1 MVPEAFNNFFLAS
14 AGIGATLVGLIFVA
28 VSIAP
33 EHIVQANAP
42 IERQAMAASSFT
54 ALLNAFFI
62 SLGALIPVN
71 IGTLTLIMST
81 LGLTNSSFLA
91 WNLLKERERW
101 QNVVRRVFL
110 ILVSFIIY
118 GFEFYNGILII
129 KEPDNVGNFYVLAVL
144 LLSVYGI
151 GLTRAWELLGARR
164 FGLGGWLSPLRE
176 LDQTKPIRTQEENE
190 TSSKTVHD
198 EFQAHRIF

>member
-33 EHIVQANAP
+33 EDIVQANAP

-62 SLGALIPVN
+62 SFGALIPGN
-71 IGTLTLIMST
+71 IGLLTLIMSA
-81 LGLTNSSFLA
+81 LGLTTSSLLA

-101 QNVVRRVFL
+101 QNVVRRMFL
-110 ILVSFIIY
+110 LLVSFIIY
-118 GFEFYNGILII
+118 GYEFYYAILIF
-129 KEPDNVGNFYVLAVL
+129 KEPNNVGNIYTLAGL
-144 LLSVYGI
+144 LLVVYGI

-164 FGLGGWLSPLRE
+164 YGLFGWLSPLRE
-176 LDQTKPIRTQEENE
+176 LNETVPIRTQEETE

-198 EFQAHRIF
+198 ELR

>member
-62 SLGALIPVN
+62 SFGALIPGF
-71 IGTLTLIMST
+71 IGPMTLIMST
-81 LGLTNSSFLA
+81 LGLINSSLLA
-91 WNLLKERERW
+91 WKLLKERERW
-101 QNVVRRVFL
+101 QNVVRRLFL
-110 ILVSFIIY
+110 ILVSVIIY
-118 GFEFYNGILII
+118 GYEFYYAILII
-129 KEPDNVGNFYVLAVL
+129 LNPDSFGNIYTLAGLLVG
-144 LLSVYGI
+144 VYGI
-151 GLTRAWELLGARR
+151 GLTRAWQLLGARR
-164 FGLGGWLSPLRE
+164 FGIGGWLSPLRE
-176 LDQTKPIRTQEENE
+176 LNETVPIRTQEETE
-190 TSSKTVHD
+190 MSSETVHD
-198 EFQAHRIF
+198 ELR

>member
-33 EHIVQANAP
+33 EHNVQANAP

-62 SLGALIPVN
+62 SFGALIPGF
-71 IGTLTLIMST
+71 IGPMTLIMSS
-81 LGLTNSSFLA
+81 LGLINSSLLA
-91 WNLLKERERW
+91 WNLLKEQERW

-110 ILVSFIIY
+110 ILVSIIIY
-118 GFEFYNGILII
+118 GYEFYYAILII
-129 KEPDNVGNFYVLAVL
+129 LKSNSVGNIYTLAGL
-144 LLSVYGI
+144 LLGVYGI
-151 GLTRAWELLGARR
+151 GLTRAWQLLGARR

-176 LDQTKPIRTQEENE
+176 LDETSPIRAQEETINPGN
-190 TSSKTVHD
+190 TAHD
-198 EFQAHRIF
+198 ELR

>member
-1 MVPEAFNNFFLAS
+1 MVPETFNNFFLAS

-33 EHIVQANAP
+33 EHNVQANAP

-62 SLGALIPVN
+62 SFGALIPGF
-71 IGTLTLIMST
+71 IGPMTLIMSS
-81 LGLTNSSFLA
+81 LGLINSSLLA
-91 WNLLKERERW
+91 WNLLKEQERW

-110 ILVSFIIY
+110 ILVSIIIY
-118 GFEFYNGILII
+118 GYEFYYAILII
-129 KEPDNVGNFYVLAVL
+129 LKSNSVGNIYTLAGL
-144 LLSVYGI
+144 LLGVYGI
-151 GLTRAWELLGARR
+151 GLTRAWQLLGARR

-176 LDQTKPIRTQEENE
+176 LNETMPIRTQDE
-190 TSSKTVHD
+190 SKASGRTVHD
-198 EFQAHRIF
+198 D

>member
-33 EHIVQANAP
+33 ENIVQANAP

-62 SLGALIPVN
+62 SFGALIPGI
-71 IGTLTLIMST
+71 IGSLTLIMSA
-81 LGLTNSSFLA
+81 LGLINSSFLA

-101 QNVVRRVFL
+101 LNVVRRVFL

-118 GFEFYNGILII
+118 GFEFYNAIVII
-129 KEPDNVGNFYVLAVL
+129 REPDTVGNFYVLAGL
-144 LLSVYGI
+144 LLGVYLI
-151 GLTRAWELLGARR
+151 GLTRAWQLLGARR
-164 FGLGGWLSPLRE
+164 YGLGGWLSPLRE
-176 LDQTKPIRTQEENE
+176 LDETMPIRTQEE
-190 TSSKTVHD
+190 SKTPGRTVHD
-198 EFQAHRIF
+198 D

>member
-33 EHIVQANAP
+33 ENIVQANAP

-54 ALLNAFFI
+54 ALLNAFLI
-62 SLGALIPVN
+62 SFGALIPGI
-71 IGTLTLIMST
+71 IGSLTLIMSA
-81 LGLTNSSFLA
+81 LGLINSSFLA

-101 QNVVRRVFL
+101 LNVVRRVFL

-118 GFEFYNGILII
+118 GFEFYYAILIL
-129 KEPDNVGNFYVLAVL
+129 KEPNNVGNIYMLAGL
-144 LLSVYGI
+144 LLGVYGI
-151 GLTRAWELLGARR
+151 GLIRAWQLLGARR
-164 FGLGGWLSPLRE
+164 YGLWGWLSPLQE
-176 LDQTKPIRTQEENE
+176 LNEPMPVRTKDETE
-190 TSSKTVHD
+190 TSSETVHD
-198 EFQAHRIF
+198 ELR

>member
-1 MVPEAFNNFFLAS
+1 MAPDALNNFFFAS

-62 SLGALIPVN
+62 SFGSLIPGF
-71 IGTLTLIMST
+71 IGPMTLIMSA
-81 LGLTNSSFLA
+81 LGLINSSLLA
-91 WNLLKERERW
+91 WKLLKERERW
-101 QNVVRRVFL
+101 QNVVRRLFL
-110 ILVSFIIY
+110 IFVSFIIY
-118 GFEFYNGILII
+118 GFEFYIAILII
-129 KEPDNVGNFYVLAVL
+129 LNPNSVGNIYSLAGL
-144 LLSVYGI
+144 LLGVYGI
-151 GLTRAWELLGARR
+151 GLTRAWQLLGARR

-176 LDQTKPIRTQEENE
+176 LNETVPIRTQEATE
-190 TSSKTVHD
+190 TSSETVHN
-198 EFQAHRIF
+198 ELR

>member
-1 MVPEAFNNFFLAS
+1 MVPETFNNFFLAS

-42 IERQAMAASSFT
+42 IERRAMAASSFT

-62 SLGALIPVN
+62 SLGALIPGI
-71 IGTLTLIMST
+71 IGSLTLVMSA
-81 LGLTNSSFLA
+81 LGLTTSSLLA

-118 GFEFYNGILII
+118 GFEFYYAILII
-129 KEPDNVGNFYVLAVL
+129 KEPDNVGNFYTLAAL
-144 LLSVYGI
+144 LLAVYGI
-151 GLTRAWELLGARR
+151 GLTRAWQLLGARR

-176 LDQTKPIRTQEENE
+176 LNETMPIRTHEETE

-198 EFQAHRIF
+198 ELR

>member
-1 MVPEAFNNFFLAS
+1 MVPESFNNFFLAS

-42 IERQAMAASSFT
+42 IERRAMAASSFT

-62 SLGALIPVN
+62 SFGALIPGI
-71 IGTLTLIMST
+71 IGSLTLVMSA
-81 LGLTNSSFLA
+81 LGLTTSSLLA

-101 QNVVRRVFL
+101 HKVVRRVFL

-118 GFEFYNGILII
+118 GFEFYYAILII
-129 KEPDNVGNFYVLAVL
+129 KEPDNVGNFYTLAAL
-144 LLSVYGI
+144 LLAVYGI
-151 GLTRAWELLGARR
+151 GLTRAWQLLGAQR
-164 FGLGGWLSPLRE
+164 FGIGGWLSPLRE
-176 LDQTKPIRTQEENE
+176 LDETMPIRTQDEAR
-190 TSSKTVHD
+190 TPGRIVHD
-198 EFQAHRIF
+198 D

>member
-14 AGIGATLVGLIFVA
+14 TGAAAALVGLLFVA
-28 VSIAP
+28 ISVAP

-42 IERQAMAASSFT
+42 IERQAMAASTFT

-71 IGTLTLIMST
+71 IGTLTLLMSA
-81 LGLTNSSFLA
+81 LGLINSSFLA

-101 QNVVRRVFL
+101 LNVVRRVFL

-118 GFEFYNGILII
+118 GFEFYYAILIL
-129 KEPDNVGNFYVLAVL
+129 KEPNNVGNIYMLAGL
-144 LLSVYGI
+144 LLGVYGI
-151 GLTRAWELLGARR
+151 GLIRAWQLLGARR
-164 FGLGGWLSPLRE
+164 YGLWGWLSPLQE
-176 LDQTKPIRTQEENE
+176 LNEPMPVRTKDETE
-190 TSSKTVHD
+190 TSSETVHD
-198 EFQAHRIF
+198 ELR

>member
-42 IERQAMAASSFT
+42 IERRAMAASSFT

-62 SLGALIPVN
+62 SLGALIPGI
-71 IGTLTLIMST
+71 IGSLTLVMSA
-81 LGLTNSSFLA
+81 LGLTTSSLLA

-110 ILVSFIIY
+110 ILVSFIIF
-118 GFEFYNGILII
+118 GFEFYYAILII
-129 KEPDNVGNFYVLAVL
+129 KEPDNVGNFYTLAVL
-144 LLSVYGI
+144 LLAVYGI
-151 GLTRAWELLGARR
+151 GLTRAWQLLGARR
-164 FGLGGWLSPLRE
+164 FGLGGWLSPIRE
-176 LDQTKPIRTQEENE
+176 SDETKPIRIQEE
-190 TSSKTVHD
+190 SKTLGRTMHD
-198 EFQAHRIF
+198 D

>member
-1 MVPEAFNNFFLAS
+1 MVPETFNNFFLAS

-42 IERQAMAASSFT
+42 IERRAMAASSFT

-62 SLGALIPVN
+62 SLGALIPGI
-71 IGTLTLIMST
+71 IGSLTLVMSA
-81 LGLTNSSFLA
+81 LGLTTSSLLA

-118 GFEFYNGILII
+118 GFEFYYAILII
-129 KEPDNVGNFYVLAVL
+129 KEPDNVGNFYTLAAL
-144 LLSVYGI
+144 LLAVYGI
-151 GLTRAWELLGARR
+151 GLTRAWQLLGARR
-164 FGLGGWLSPLRE
+164 FGLGGWLSPLQE
-176 LDQTKPIRTQEENE
+176 LNETMPIRTQDEAR
-190 TSSKTVHD
+190 TPGRIVHD
-198 EFQAHRIF
+198 D

>member
-1 MVPEAFNNFFLAS
+1 MVPETFNNFFLAS

-42 IERQAMAASSFT
+42 IERRAMAASSFT

-62 SLGALIPVN
+62 SLGALIPGI
-71 IGTLTLIMST
+71 IGSLTLVMSA
-81 LGLTNSSFLA
+81 LGLTTSSLLA

-118 GFEFYNGILII
+118 GFEFYYAILII
-129 KEPDNVGNFYVLAVL
+129 KEPDNVGNFYTLAAL
-144 LLSVYGI
+144 LLAVYGI
-151 GLTRAWELLGARR
+151 GLTRAWQLLGARR
-164 FGLGGWLSPLRE
+164 FGLGGWLSPLWE
-176 LDQTKPIRTQEENE
+176 MNETMPIRTHEETE

-198 EFQAHRIF
+198 D

>member
-1 MVPEAFNNFFLAS
+1 MVPETFNNFFLAS

-42 IERQAMAASSFT
+42 IERRAMAASSFT

-62 SLGALIPVN
+62 SFGALIPGI
-71 IGTLTLIMST
+71 IGSLTLVMSA
-81 LGLTNSSFLA
+81 LGLTTSSLLA

-118 GFEFYNGILII
+118 GFEFYYAILII
-129 KEPDNVGNFYVLAVL
+129 KEPDNVGNFYTLAAL
-144 LLSVYGI
+144 LLAVYGI
-151 GLTRAWELLGARR
+151 GLTRAWQLLGARR
-164 FGLGGWLSPLRE
+164 FGLGGWLSPLWE
-176 LDQTKPIRTQEENE
+176 MNETMPIRTHEETE
-190 TSSKTVHD
+190 TSGRTVHD
-198 EFQAHRIF
+198 ELR

>member
-1 MVPEAFNNFFLAS
+1 MVPVAFDNFFLAS

-42 IERQAMAASSFT
+42 IERRAMAASAFT

-62 SLGALIPVN
+62 SFGALIPGI
-71 IGTLTLIMST
+71 IGSLTLVMSA
-81 LGLTNSSFLA
+81 LGLTSSSLLA

-110 ILVSFIIY
+110 ILVSFIIF
-118 GFEFYNGILII
+118 GFEFYYAILII
-129 KEPDNVGNFYVLAVL
+129 KEPDNVGNFYTLAAL
-144 LLSVYGI
+144 LLAVYGI
-151 GLTRAWELLGARR
+151 GLTRAWQLLGARR

-176 LDQTKPIRTQEENE
+176 LDETMPIRTQDEAR
-190 TSSKTVHD
+190 TPGRIVHD
-198 EFQAHRIF
+198 D

>member
-1 MVPEAFNNFFLAS
+1 MVPEAYNNFFLAS

-33 EHIVQANAP
+33 EHNVQANAP

-62 SLGALIPVN
+62 SFGALLPGF
-71 IGTLTLIMST
+71 IGPMTLIMSAI
-81 LGLTNSSFLA
+81 GLFNSSLLA

-110 ILVSFIIY
+110 ILVSIIVY
-118 GFEFYNGILII
+118 GYEFYYAILII
-129 KEPDNVGNFYVLAVL
+129 LKPNSVGNIYTLAGL
-144 LLSVYGI
+144 LLGVYAI
-151 GLTRAWELLGARR
+151 GLTRAWQLLGARR
-164 FGLGGWLSPLRE
+164 FGLGGLLSPLRE
-176 LDQTKPIRTQEENE
+176 LDETMPISTQEETE
-190 TSSKTVHD
+190 TSSETVHD
-198 EFQAHRIF
+198 ELR

>member
-1 MVPEAFNNFFLAS
+1 MVPETFNNFFLAS

-33 EHIVQANAP
+33 EHNVQANAP

-62 SLGALIPVN
+62 SFGALIPGF
-71 IGTLTLIMST
+71 IGPLTLVMST
-81 LGLTNSSFLA
+81 LGLINSSLLA

-110 ILVSFIIY
+110 ILVSIIIY
-118 GFEFYNGILII
+118 GYEFYFAILII
-129 KEPDNVGNFYVLAVL
+129 LEPNSVGNIYTLAGL
-144 LLSVYGI
+144 LLGVYGI
-151 GLTRAWELLGARR
+151 GLTRAWQLLGARR

-176 LDQTKPIRTQEENE
+176 LDEKSQIRTPEE
-190 TSSKTVHD
+190 SKTPGRTLHD
-198 EFQAHRIF
+198 D

>member
-1 MVPEAFNNFFLAS
+1 MVPDALTNFFLAS

-62 SLGALIPVN
+62 SFGALIPGN
-71 IGTLTLIMST
+71 LGLMTLIMSA
-81 LGLTNSSFLA
+81 LGLTTNSLLT
-91 WNLLKERERW
+91 WKLLKERERW
-101 QNVVRRVFL
+101 QNVVRRLFL

-118 GFEFYNGILII
+118 GFEFYNAILIF
-129 KEPDNVGNFYVLAVL
+129 KEPNIVGNFYALAGL
-144 LLSVYGI
+144 LLCVYGI
-151 GLTRAWELLGARR
+151 GLTRAWQLLGARR

-176 LDQTKPIRTQEENE
+176 LDETIPIRIQEG
-190 TSSKTVHD
+190 TKTPDKTVHD
-198 EFQAHRIF
+198 ELR

>member
-1 MVPEAFNNFFLAS
+1 MVPETFNNFFLAS

-42 IERQAMAASSFT
+42 IERRAMAASSFT

-62 SLGALIPVN
+62 SLGALIPGI
-71 IGTLTLIMST
+71 IGSLTLVMSA
-81 LGLTNSSFLA
+81 LGLTTSSLLA

-118 GFEFYNGILII
+118 GFEFYYAILII
-129 KEPDNVGNFYVLAVL
+129 KEPDNVGNFYTLAAL
-144 LLSVYGI
+144 LLAVYGI
-151 GLTRAWELLGARR
+151 GLTRAWQLLGARR
-164 FGLGGWLSPLRE
+164 FGLGGWLSPLWE
-176 LDQTKPIRTQEENE
+176 MNETMPIRTHEETE

-198 EFQAHRIF
+198 ELR

>member
-1 MVPEAFNNFFLAS
+1 MVPETFNNFFLAS

-62 SLGALIPVN
+62 SLGALIPGI
-71 IGTLTLIMST
+71 IGSLTLVMSAF
-81 LGLTNSSFLA
+81 GLTTSSLLA

-118 GFEFYNGILII
+118 GFEFYYAILII
-129 KEPDNVGNFYVLAVL
+129 KEPHNVGNFYTLAAL
-144 LLSVYGI
+144 LLAVYGI
-151 GLTRAWELLGARR
+151 GLTRAWQLLGARR

-176 LDQTKPIRTQEENE
+176 LDETSPIRTQDG
-190 TSSKTVHD
+190 SSTPGITVHD
-198 EFQAHRIF
+198 D

>member
-1 MVPEAFNNFFLAS
+1 MVPPQFTNFFLAS

-62 SLGALIPVN
+62 SFGALIPGN
-71 IGTLTLIMST
+71 IGVMTLILSAV
-81 LGLTNSSFLA
+81 GLTNSSYLA

-101 QNVVRRVFL
+101 LNVVRRVFL

-118 GFEFYNGILII
+118 GFEFYYAILII
-129 KEPDNVGNFYVLAVL
+129 LEPHNVGNIYTLAGL
-144 LLSVYGI
+144 LLGVYGI
-151 GLTRAWELLGARR
+151 GLIRAWQLLGARR
-164 FGLGGWLSPLRE
+164 YGLFGWLSPIRE
-176 LDQTKPIRTQEENE
+176 LNEPMPIRTQDESK
-190 TSSKTVHD
+190 TPGKTVHD
-198 EFQAHRIF
+198 ELG